1 MWPSLGLLLHR
12 IKVPPSLHARGI
24 LVRVL
29 IIGIN
34 IISTVVIVIA
44 INTIA
49 IPCIIVT
56 VIVIISLV
64 IILNNTL
71 SSSRCSLKKQ
81 SNLNNDQIWC
91 ARFAENDFLHQSPEN
106 RC

>member
-12 IKVPPSLHARGI
+12 IKVAPLHARGI

-34 IISTVVIVIA
+34 IISTIVIA
-44 INTIA
+44 IIAIA
-49 IPCIIVT
+49 IPCVIIT
-56 VIVIISLV
+56 VFVIISIV

-71 SSSRCSLKKQ
+71 SSSQRSLKN
-81 SNLNNDQIWC
+81 NLT
-91 ARFAENDFLHQSPEN
+91 
-106 RC
+106 

>member
-49 IPCIIVT
+49 IPCIIVN
-56 VIVIISLV
+56 VIVIISIV

-71 SSSRCSLKKQ
+71 SSSRCSLKN
-81 SNLNNDQIWC
+81 NLT
-91 ARFAENDFLHQSPEN
+91 
-106 RC
+106 